1 MRRARV
7 ALAAAAAGLLIWPG
21 MVALRAMPVVD
32 AEVPVTSPPGEPS
45 RARPWQSTASLA
57 TPSVDLV
64 DDLRPGGVRT
74 AAGRGRSA
82 APQSATVRAA
92 IGPVQRPPATAP
104 AGRHVE
110 PRGVQAVLA
119 DAYVQAARSVPGSCH
134 LRPEYLA
141 AIGQI
146 ESGSLGG
153 RQLVG
158 HRVVPAILG
167 PLLDGGPFAVVRD
180 TDGGRYD
187 GSAQYDRA
195 VGPMQFLPGTWAWA
209 GRDGDADGRRDPQNV
224 VDASFAAAAYLC
236 RGGRNLSREA
246 ALRDAFWSYNQSADY
261 VSAALA
267 WVSYFER
274 NGLGALDAVR
284 RPGGLGWSGQRAG
297 SGADGRDRDRASDD
311 AGRRCQDG
319 HGHGGAPPGSVPTP
333 VTTTP
338 PTKPPAAVA
347 DEPTSTTST
356 TSTTDARR
364 YHLRR
369 PPPAPSTASPTTAP
383 TTATT
388 SPQPSPAPTATRG
401 LPRPRP
407 PLSRLRSG
415 RATPSPPTLGL
426 CSAGQERVF
435 RHDAR
440 GRPVTPSPGGGHRVR
455 IRGALRH
462 PGAQARRR
470 GRHADRQDDP
480 PPLPATAVPGRDRHP
495 VRGRDR
501 ARHP

>member
-1 MRRARV
+1 VRRARV
-7 ALAAAAAGLLIWPG
+7 ALAAAAAAGLLIWPG

-32 AEVPVTSPPGEPS
+32 AEAPVTSPPGGAITS
-45 RARPWQSTASLA
+45 STVAVDRAGDTVSGL
-57 TPSVDLV
+57 L
-64 DDLRPGGVRT
+64 DDLRPGGART
-74 AAGRGRSA
+74 DAGGAAA

-104 AGRHVE
+104 AGRHAE

-119 DAYVQAARSVPGSCH
+119 AAYEQAARSVPRSCH

-158 HRVVPAILG
+158 HRVVPAVLG

-224 VDASFAAAAYLC
+224 VDASFATAAYLC

-274 NGLGALDAVR
+274 NGLGALDAVAVR
-284 RPGGLGWSGQRAG
+284 VASGG
-297 SGADGRDRDRASDD
+297 RASDL
-311 AGRRCQDG
+311 GP
-319 HGHGGAPPGSVPTP
+319 APAAVSATARPLSPAAAARTAPTTAAPTASVPTP

-338 PTKPPAAVA
+338 STTPPTKPPTL
-347 DEPTSTTST
+347 PPPPSTTSATSPPTTTT
-356 TSTTDARR
+356 TSPTSSSPPTPPTTPTD
-364 YHLRR
+364 
-369 PPPAPSTASPTTAP
+369 SPTAP
-383 TTATT
+383 VTTTSATTATT
-388 SPQPSPAPTATRG
+388 TTANTVTTTT
-401 LPRPRP
+401 
-407 PLSRLRSG
+407 
-415 RATPSPPTLGL
+415 APPTT
-426 CSAGQERVF
+426 
-435 RHDAR
+435 
-440 GRPVTPSPGGGHRVR
+440 PVQTP
-455 IRGALRH
+455 
-462 PGAQARRR
+462 
-470 GRHADRQDDP
+470 
-480 PPLPATAVPGRDRHP
+480 
-495 VRGRDR
+495 
-501 ARHP
+501 